1 MVQFVLE
8 IAQNFSSIDILI
20 VVDNNTVVTLQIFSS
35 IFRFLQVNESICTEY
50 GLEQASVFGS
60 GKICSAWDKVLYY
73 FSRPIFCLHELY
85 SSSYDLVTADI
96 EYNINGNFTSSYH
109 FPSVFGTFVFSWAH
123 DMVCAIGCSRRL
135 LLAVNAYVQ

>member
-73 FSRPIFCLHELY
+73 FSRPSTHHSFL
-85 SSSYDLVTADI
+85 
-96 EYNINGNFTSSYH
+96 
-109 FPSVFGTFVFSWAH
+109 
-123 DMVCAIGCSRRL
+123 
-135 LLAVNAYVQ
+135 

>member
-60 GKICSAWDKVLYY
+60 GKICSAWDKQLETNDIESQILNLLVQFEILNVQVK
-73 FSRPIFCLHELY
+73 
-85 SSSYDLVTADI
+85 SSSRRQRRNRFLRLATNRSDSLTASLLILADHAFKMSRSM
-96 EYNINGNFTSSYH
+96 FTY
-109 FPSVFGTFVFSWAH
+109 
-123 DMVCAIGCSRRL
+123 L
-135 LLAVNAYVQ
+135 